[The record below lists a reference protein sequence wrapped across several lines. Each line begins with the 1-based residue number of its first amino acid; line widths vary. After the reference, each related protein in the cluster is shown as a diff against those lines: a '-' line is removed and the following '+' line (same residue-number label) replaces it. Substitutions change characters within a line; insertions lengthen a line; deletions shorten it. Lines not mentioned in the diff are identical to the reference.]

1 VQEVCKHKE
10 GAERRQE
17 RKKKKKTALRKCPG
31 SDIIFLFSPFAFA
44 AAAATASSSS

>member
-17 RKKKKKTALRKCPG
+17 RKKEEKNSTEKMPWIRHN
-31 SDIIFLFSPFAFA
+31 FPFFCLCLCFFFFFFFFG
-44 AAAATASSSS
+44 